1 MNKSA
6 FTPPSTPGPAQAM
19 DVTTILAS
27 VTAAAE
33 SGNLVFPTTA
43 ELALKVQRLIDD
55 PDCSIDS
62 LAKLVQADPLLAAR
76 VVAGSLEVP
85 DFTCAADQL
94 LGGLTGGA
102 AEVDAGFPM
111 DSAWRAALPP
121 ETGFVH
127 VDDVPTEVF
136 TELARQGADLAR
148 EHGGPQ
154 GPPASLLDSEVLD
167 VHAPGLEVKVP
178 LRCVLALAAMGFM
191 TDGAGPA
198 GDGPTGDGD
207 VVRVRAL
214 PAWLRIDARFGSV
227 FRRRGD
233 PLNLLVG

>member
-1 MNKSA
+1 MTSLRIPDP
-6 FTPPSTPGPAQAM
+6 TQRR
-19 DVTTILAS
+19 DLA
-27 VTAAAE
+27 VFAERALRLDAAAVIRLRTRAD
-33 SGNLVFPTTA
+33 GLVGAWVATGF
-43 ELALKVQRLIDD
+43 D
-55 PDCSIDS
+55 
-62 LAKLVQADPLLAAR
+62 LLAAR

-102 AEVDAGFPM
+102 AEVDAGFPI